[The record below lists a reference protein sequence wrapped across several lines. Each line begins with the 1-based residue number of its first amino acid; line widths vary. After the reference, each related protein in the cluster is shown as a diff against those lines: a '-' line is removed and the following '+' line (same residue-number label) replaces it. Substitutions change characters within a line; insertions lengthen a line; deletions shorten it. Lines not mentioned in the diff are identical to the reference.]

1 MHNKQ
6 FSGEGT
12 VMVKRVGNK
21 ELLAK
26 SLIELMEQKTLAK
39 VSVQMIAE
47 NCGLTRQTFYYY
59 YKDKYDLVNQVFQK
73 LVNDVYG
80 ASSPDTPW
88 EKVLG
93 DMLFNMQ
100 QHKKFYAN
108 ALAHTSQN
116 SLDSFMKEYTR
127 TAYVRALEKRIPSG
141 DISEDLTFA
150 ITFNSYGAVGVMS
163 EWIENDMREDPY
175 LLAARIAENMPGP
188 MKVYFMQ

>member
-6 FSGEGT
+6 FSGEET

-26 SLIELMEQKTLAK
+26 SLMELMEQKPLAK

-100 QHKKFYAN
+100 QHRKFYAN

>member
-26 SLIELMEQKTLAK
+26 SLMELMEQKPLAK

-80 ASSPDTPW
+80 ASSPDSPW

-100 QHKKFYAN
+100 QHRKFYAN

-141 DISEDLTFA
+141 NISDDLTFA
-150 ITFNSYGAVGVMS
+150 ITFNSYGAVGVIS
-163 EWIENDMREDPY
+163 EWIENEMREDSY

>member
-26 SLIELMEQKTLAK
+26 SLMELMEQKPLAK

-100 QHKKFYAN
+100 KHRKFYAN

>member
-100 QHKKFYAN
+100 QHRKFYAN

>member
-1 MHNKQ
+1 
-6 FSGEGT
+6 
-12 VMVKRVGNK
+12 MVKRVGNK
-21 ELLAK
+21 ELLAM
-26 SLIELMEQKTLAK
+26 SLMELMEQKPLAK
-39 VSVQMIAE
+39 VSVQMITE

-80 ASSPDTPW
+80 ASSPDSPW

-100 QHKKFYAN
+100 QHRKFYAN

-127 TAYVRALEKRIPSG
+127 TAYVRALERRIPSG

-188 MKVYFMQ
+188 MKVYFLQ